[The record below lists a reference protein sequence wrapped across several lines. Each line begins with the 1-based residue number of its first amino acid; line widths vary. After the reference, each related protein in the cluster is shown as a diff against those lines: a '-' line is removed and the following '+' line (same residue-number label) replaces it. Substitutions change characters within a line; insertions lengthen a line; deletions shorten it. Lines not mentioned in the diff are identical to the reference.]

1 MAQTKLPASKCP
13 SKAKCNMQMNFP
25 PATQKWKQIK
35 KIFSPVAAS
44 TDNDPRRI
52 SSSKYP
58 EKRLCEAI
66 TGIV

>member
-1 MAQTKLPASKCP
+1 
-13 SKAKCNMQMNFP
+13 MQMNFP